1 MDALQPR
8 PATSWTELVFSRA
21 QARAAGR
28 TEEEIRALLTSG
40 RWTALRRGQYCVTA
54 DLEAATDARRFHLE
68 LLALQRHLDRP
79 TAAASHTTAARL
91 HGLEVA
97 RPTADVHRLTDPD
110 RWRAGRGYRMTRAA
124 LRPDDV
130 TRLGPINV
138 TRVARTLVD
147 CARECSEIDA
157 VAAMDDAL
165 LREEVT
171 PTQLR
176 AVLDQAP
183 FTRGMPAARR
193 ALAQADGR
201 AESWLESAWRVR
213 HLAAGLP
220 RPGLQVE
227 EIWIGSRLVKVV
239 DGWLPDHAI
248 AFECDGKVKYTD
260 PYRGRDPAE
269 VLWREKRAEDL
280 MRSVGIRVVRV
291 VTSDVFSGWP
301 ALAARTRREL
311 VSPVPALR
319 AFRAVPRVAG
329 RVRPRR
335 DRSMSRADGG

>member
-1 MDALQPR
+1 M
-8 PATSWTELVFSRA
+8 VFSRA
-21 QARAAGR
+21 QARASGR
-28 TEEEIRALLTSG
+28 TEEEMRALLTSG
-40 RWTALRRGQYCVTA
+40 RWTALRRGQYCVAA

-79 TAAASHTTAARL
+79 SAAASHTTAARL

-97 RPTADVHRLTDPD
+97 RPTADVLRLTDPD
-110 RWRAGRGYRMTRAA
+110 RWRAGHGYRMTRAA
-124 LRPDDV
+124 LHPDEV
-130 TRLGPINV
+130 IRLGPITV
-138 TRVARTLVD
+138 TTVARTLVD
-147 CARECSEIDA
+147 CARECAEIDA

-165 LREEVT
+165 LREKVT
-171 PTQLR
+171 PAQLR
-176 AVLDQAP
+176 AVLDRAP

-193 ALAQADGR
+193 ALARADGR

-220 RPGLQVE
+220 RPELQVE
-227 EIWIGSRLVKVV
+227 IWLGSRLVKVV

-291 VTSDVFSGWP
+291 VTGDVFGGWP

-311 VSPVPALR
+311 VSPVPALH
-319 AFRAVPRVAG
+319 AFRAVPRIAG
-329 RVRPRR
+329 RVRPR
-335 DRSMSRADGG
+335 SMSRPAGG

>member
-1 MDALQPR
+1 
-8 PATSWTELVFSRA
+8 
-21 QARAAGR
+21 
-28 TEEEIRALLTSG
+28 
-40 RWTALRRGQYCVTA
+40 
-54 DLEAATDARRFHLE
+54 
-68 LLALQRHLDRP
+68 
-79 TAAASHTTAARL
+79 
-91 HGLEVA
+91 
-97 RPTADVHRLTDPD
+97 
-110 RWRAGRGYRMTRAA
+110 MTRAA
-124 LRPDDV
+124 LRPDEV
-130 TRLGPINV
+130 TRLGPLTV

-165 LREEVT
+165 LREKVT
-171 PTQLR
+171 SAQLR

-220 RPGLQVE
+220 PPVLQVE
-227 EIWIGSRLVKVV
+227 IWSEGRLVKVV
-239 DGWLPDHAI
+239 DGWLPDPAL

-260 PYRGRDPAE
+260 PYRARAPAE
-269 VLWREKRAEDL
+269 VLWREKRTEDL

-291 VTSDVFSGWP
+291 VAGDVFSGWP

-311 VSPVPALR
+311 ASPGPVLR
-319 AFRAVPRVAG
+319 AFRAVPRASG

-335 DRSMSRADGG
+335 DRSTNRAAGG